1 MHVESVS
8 EQEDKH
14 LSSSDVRDALQA
26 LSDADKLRLGRIARR
41 YALGCPMDA
50 DDLLSE
56 ATVAALTGNRQCPKT
71 VPLIAFL
78 TGAIK
83 SIAYNEK
90 RKLKNECRAG
100 PCDDDPDND
109 PVLLLPGDGLSPE
122 EEAIAKSEV
131 TDIFVLFKDDDD
143 VTMLLM
149 GIYDNYDPEDIRDIN
164 HWDRITY
171 NTIRKRLRRGLDK
184 HFPRGRPS

>member
-1 MHVESVS
+1 MHVKSVS
-8 EQEDKH
+8 EQEDAH
-14 LSSSDVRDALQA
+14 LSSSEVRDALQA
-26 LSDADKLRLGRIARR
+26 LSDADNLRLGKIARR

-56 ATVAALTGNRQCPKT
+56 TTVAALDGNRKCPRD

-78 TGAIK
+78 AGGMK

-90 RKLKNECRAG
+90 RKVGNECRAV
-100 PCDDDPDND
+100 PIDDNPDND
-109 PVLLLPGDGLSPE
+109 PVLLLPDGGLSPE
-122 EEAIAKSEV
+122 EEAMAKSEANAV
-131 TDIFVLFKDDDD
+131 FELFKGDDD

-149 GIYDNYDPEDIRDIN
+149 GLYDDYAPDEICGIN

-171 NTIRKRLRRGLDK
+171 NSIRKRLRRGLDK
-184 HFPRGRPS
+184 HFPAGRP